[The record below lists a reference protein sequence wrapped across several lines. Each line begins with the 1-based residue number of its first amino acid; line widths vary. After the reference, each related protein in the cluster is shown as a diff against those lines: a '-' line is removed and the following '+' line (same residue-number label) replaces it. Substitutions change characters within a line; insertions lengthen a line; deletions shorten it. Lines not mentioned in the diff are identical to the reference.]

1 MTKSNSEDNGYYLP
15 NSIEISSER
24 AKLYF
29 SRRKYLLTLIK
40 TIHSNISYNSQS
52 YFLSIFLMDI
62 IFLKENLLKE
72 FYAFFPSK
80 IPSNDIKLNNYILL
94 SLGCLIISYK
104 FNGNNSMLYP
114 LNNIIKIIH
123 YISGE
128 KFGFTVRDLAVG
140 EACIIKLLKYK
151 LNFYSVY
158 HYLVFFFSHGIIFKK
173 KLEKY
178 KLIEKKVLEK
188 IYIQARQIL
197 DYLIDQNK
205 YFELYNGQQNY
216 LIACQIIQWASE
228 KVLNIKIKNSENIF
242 KVIYNINITD
252 LQKKKFLEIIEEKNK
267 AKKIIK
273 TKMNITKTYQNTQ
286 YIYNSPQIQMPNNN
300 IYSNVNSEY
309 SYTSQINQNNNNNL
323 YNNNNILTTRPKN
336 LDNKNIDNIIQQSNT
351 NNESIK
357 PIKREPLDSSRNERG
372 KKQECKIISLKKDK
386 NNNNDKSISLTQG
399 GDSISFIFDSQYN
412 EYKSSS
418 NDYRI
423 LKFNNELKRK
433 ESFKESKTSEKKS
446 SKNDDSQKVLDSSYI
461 FYRNTYNTINAFND
475 NKNLDKDSENPK
487 VHKGKGDEPRDSVS
501 KNRRITS
508 KMMKREIYKKI
519 NNNANQSNTIIINN
533 NMQINTFINND
544 INNYNI
550 NPSINGTDLLNFA
563 NIEKVNIQPQIINI
577 FRNEK

>member
-62 IFLKENLLKE
+62 IFLKENLSKE

-242 KVIYNINITD
+242 KVIYNINMTD

-286 YIYNSPQIQMPNNN
+286 YIYNSPQMQMPNNN

-309 SYTSQINQNNNNNL
+309 SYT
-323 YNNNNILTTRPKN
+323 
-336 LDNKNIDNIIQQSNT
+336 
-351 NNESIK
+351 
-357 PIKREPLDSSRNERG
+357 
-372 KKQECKIISLKKDK
+372 
-386 NNNNDKSISLTQG
+386 
-399 GDSISFIFDSQYN
+399 
-412 EYKSSS
+412 
-418 NDYRI
+418 
-423 LKFNNELKRK
+423 
-433 ESFKESKTSEKKS
+433 
-446 SKNDDSQKVLDSSYI
+446 
-461 FYRNTYNTINAFND
+461 
-475 NKNLDKDSENPK
+475 
-487 VHKGKGDEPRDSVS
+487 
-501 KNRRITS
+501 
-508 KMMKREIYKKI
+508 
-519 NNNANQSNTIIINN
+519 
-533 NMQINTFINND
+533 
-544 INNYNI
+544 
-550 NPSINGTDLLNFA
+550 
-563 NIEKVNIQPQIINI
+563 
-577 FRNEK
+577 